1 MLRRILSFARKPYRA
16 MEFSLCQVPVV
27 SLLDLS
33 GPACQKFILIITL
46 FFLLCCKEQSKIRNE
61 IKSQS
66 FRMEFRPTLGIEFIV
81 NCSIMIEI
89 NTFVSNCVDF

>member
-1 MLRRILSFARKPYRA
+1 MSGACRFALRPFG
-16 MEFSLCQVPVV
+16 
-27 SLLDLS
+27 S
-33 GPACQKFILIITL
+33 GMSEVYTDHNL
-46 FFLLCCKEQSKIRNE
+46 IRNE

-66 FRMEFRPTLGIEFIV
+66 FRMEFRPTLGIDFIV